1 MTEARVA
8 PPTSDEYAQFYAGY
22 IRRVI
27 HTDVLA
33 TLREQEHEV
42 ALRFGAV
49 PAERESFR
57 YGSEKWSVRQVLG
70 HMVDAERLFGTRAL
84 AIARGERQ
92 SLPSFDENAY
102 VENAPFENVA
112 LADLLA
118 EFLIVRRGHSL
129 MFGHLTPEDW
139 ARKGVVN
146 ERAIALRALPFIMA
160 GHVHHHLEILAARYG
175 V

>member
-1 MTEARVA
+1 MADSRVA
-8 PPTSDEYAQFYAGY
+8 PPSSDEYAQFYAAY
-22 IRRVI
+22 IRRVV

-42 ALRFGAV
+42 TLRFGAV

-84 AIARGERQ
+84 AIAR
-92 SLPSFDENAY
+92 
-102 VENAPFENVA
+102 
-112 LADLLA
+112 
-118 EFLIVRRGHSL
+118 RGHSL
-129 MFGHLTPEDW
+129 MFGHLTPQDW

>member
-1 MTEARVA
+1 MTASRV
-8 PPTSDEYAQFYAGY
+8 PPPASDDYAQFYAGY
-22 IRRVI
+22 VRRVI
-27 HTDVLA
+27 HFDILA

-42 ALRFGAV
+42 TQRFGAV
-49 PAERESFR
+49 APERETFR

-70 HMVDAERLFGTRAL
+70 HMIDAERIFGTRAL
-84 AIARGERQ
+84 VIARGEQQ

-102 VENAPFENVA
+102 AAAAPFESVA

-118 EFLIVRRGHSL
+118 EFLLVRRGHSL
-129 MFGHLTPEDW
+129 MFGHLTAADW
-139 ARKGVVN
+139 ERRGVIN
-146 ERAIALRALPFIMA
+146 ERAIALRALPFIMG

>member
-1 MTEARVA
+1 MADSRVA
-8 PPTSDEYAQFYAGY
+8 PPSSEEYAQFYAAY
-22 IRRVI
+22 VRRVL
-27 HTDVLA
+27 HTDILA
-33 TLREQEHEV
+33 TLREQEHAV
-42 ALRFGAV
+42 TLRFGAV
-49 PAERESFR
+49 PPERESFR

-70 HMVDAERLFGTRAL
+70 HMVDAERIFGTRAL

-129 MFGHLTPEDW
+129 MFGHLTADDW
-139 ARKGVVN
+139 ARKGAVN
-146 ERAIALRALPFIMA
+146 ERPIALRALPFIMA

>member
-1 MTEARVA
+1 MAESRVA

-22 IRRVI
+22 IRRVL
-27 HTDVLA
+27 HTDILA

-42 ALRFGAV
+42 TLRFAAV
-49 PAERESFR
+49 PAEKESFR

-84 AIARGERQ
+84 AIARGEQQ

-102 VENAPFENVA
+102 VEAAPFESVP

-129 MFGHLTPEDW
+129 MFGHLTAADW
-139 ARKGVVN
+139 ERRGTIN
-146 ERAIALRALPFIMA
+146 GRAIALRALPFILA